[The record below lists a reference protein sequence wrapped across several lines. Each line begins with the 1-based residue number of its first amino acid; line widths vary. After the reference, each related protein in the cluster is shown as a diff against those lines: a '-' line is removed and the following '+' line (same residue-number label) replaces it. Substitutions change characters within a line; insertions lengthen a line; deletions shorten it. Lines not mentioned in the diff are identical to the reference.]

1 MPPVLK
7 LIFKFQ
13 TSIPDNYK
21 KNIST
26 GNGIDYLAWRVWI
39 GFWLVIVSL
48 LVAAFQGSV
57 MVKHFTKFTKDIFSA
72 LIAVLFIVSPF
83 EKLAKVFKQHSLV
96 VSINQGIYLW

>member
-1 MPPVLK
+1 M
-7 LIFKFQ
+7 
-13 TSIPDNYK
+13 
-21 KNIST
+21 
-26 GNGIDYLAWRVWI
+26 AWRVWI

-83 EKLAKVFKQHSLV
+83 EKLAKVFKQHPLTVSMKPFLFNSL
-96 VSINQGIYLW
+96 SKEG